1 VSARET
7 DAMESTEPDGDEQL
21 RRRLAEGLLYAHARL
36 SENTKATVEVGSFL
50 YALVE
55 LLSEKGLVSID
66 ELDGRVPAVGERL
79 LKKNRENGLGFLLQE
94 DPELDKYAFEG
105 EARID
110 CENRIHLCRASC
122 CRLPFA
128 LSRQDIR
135 EGVIHWDL
143 GQPYIIEQTPDGYC
157 THLERPSCHCTVR
170 EQRPVAC
177 RAYDCRK
184 DHTIWLDFDNR
195 VINPEIL
202 RADWPRGVK
211 SAGEGSA
218 NPT

>member
-1 VSARET
+1 MKSA
-7 DAMESTEPDGDEQL
+7 DANGDEHL
-21 RRRLAEGLLYAHARL
+21 RRRVAEGLLYAHARL
-36 SENTKATVEVGSFL
+36 SENTGATVEVASFL
-50 YALVE
+50 YALIE
-55 LLSEKGLVSID
+55 LLNEKGLVSIE
-66 ELDGRVPAVGERL
+66 ELDGRVPAVNERL
-79 LKKNRENGLGFLLQE
+79 RKKNHDKGVGVLIQE
-94 DPELDKYAFEG
+94 DEGIDKYAFQG

-143 GQPYIIEQTPDGYC
+143 GDPYIIEQTAEGYC

-170 EQRPVAC
+170 EQRPVPC

-184 DHTIWLDFDNR
+184 DQTIWLDFDNR

-211 SAGEGSA
+211 KVAEAAPQSATGQ
-218 NPT
+218 